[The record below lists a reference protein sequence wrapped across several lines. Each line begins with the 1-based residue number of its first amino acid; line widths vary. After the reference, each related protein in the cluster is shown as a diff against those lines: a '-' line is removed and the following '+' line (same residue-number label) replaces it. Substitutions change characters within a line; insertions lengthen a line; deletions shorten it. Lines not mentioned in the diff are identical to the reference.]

1 MIIDT
6 KFTIGDTVC
15 FMLQNQI
22 EQGTIKEIEVQIS
35 REYKFIPAI
44 IYHLEGGINLV
55 NPPILCA
62 SRQEVANELLK
73 HG

>member
-15 FMLQNQI
+15 FMLQNKI
-22 EQGTIKEIEVQIS
+22 EQGIIKDIEVHIS
-35 REYKFIPAI
+35 RECMFIPTI
-44 IYHLEGGINLV
+44 IYRLEGGISLP
-55 NPPILCA
+55 NPTILCA

-73 HG
+73 QE